1 VACAEAV
8 LSGATH
14 DTWQS
19 KSGWEQRGWRKLLL
33 ERPGE
38 ETCWAES
45 QRGKDGA
52 EARRVFVLVRELH
65 AAAVTV
71 GGERSWSSAAV
82 NRSMT
87 LIGAPHLGQYRE
99 GGEFVALE
107 TCGSACRR
115 WVAPRR

>member
-1 VACAEAV
+1 MWRVPRLCCRARPTTHGSRRVA
-8 LSGATH
+8 G
-14 DTWQS
+14 S
-19 KSGWEQRGWRKLLL
+19 KEDGEL